1 MAFKE
6 LVLQKTSVQ
15 FKQYPNTG
23 ILIDCIEVFIQR
35 PSSLQSQAL
44 TFSNYKNHNT
54 FKVLIGISP
63 GGVIAF
69 VLDLWGG
76 RVSDQEIT
84 EKGGLLDLLEPGDN
98 VMADKGFDIQDI
110 LAPIGVRLN
119 IPPFLAKKQQL
130 TAREV
135 GKTRRI
141 AALHIHV
148 ERAIGR
154 IKSYFK
160 DLCVARFIHALESG
174 NCTSRGIGIDV
185 ICQMV
190 TKRFNPI

>member
-1 MAFKE
+1 M
-6 LVLQKTSVQ
+6 
-15 FKQYPNTG
+15 
-23 ILIDCIEVFIQR
+23 
-35 PSSLQSQAL
+35 
-44 TFSNYKNHNT
+44 
-54 FKVLIGISP
+54 
-63 GGVIAF
+63 
-69 VLDLWGG
+69 
-76 RVSDQEIT
+76 SDQEIT
-84 EKGGLLDLLEPGDN
+84 EKGGLLDLLEPGD

-185 ICQMV
+185 TCQMV
-190 TKRFNPI
+190 TKRFDPI